1 MSATGTVSGEQT
13 PAERMD
19 GNEKVV
25 LILLLDDR
33 LPWTLDELGRKL
45 KDRVDAADAIA
56 TLSGDGLVHRLGDF
70 VFPTRA
76 ARRSDELYD
85 GAL

>member
-1 MSATGTVSGEQT
+1 
-13 PAERMD
+13 MD

-45 KDRVDAADAIA
+45 KDHTDAADAIA
-56 TLSGDGLVHRLGDF
+56 TLSGDGLVHCLGEF

>member
-1 MSATGTVSGEQT
+1 MSATGSISGEQT

-19 GNEKVV
+19 ENEKVV

-45 KDRVDAADAIA
+45 KNQVDAADAIA
-56 TLSGDGLVHRLGDF
+56 TLSGDGLVHRLGE
-70 VFPTRA
+70 TRA

>member
-1 MSATGTVSGEQT
+1 MSATGTISGEQT
-13 PAERMD
+13 PAECMD
-19 GNEKVV
+19 RNEKVV

-45 KDRVDAADAIA
+45 KDHVDAADAIA
-56 TLSGDGLVHRLGDF
+56 TLSGDGLVHRLGEF
-70 VFPTRA
+70 IFPTRA

>member
-1 MSATGTVSGEQT
+1 VSATGSISSEQT

-45 KDRVDAADAIA
+45 KDHADAADAIA
-56 TLSGDGLVHRLGDF
+56 TLSGDGLVHRLGEF